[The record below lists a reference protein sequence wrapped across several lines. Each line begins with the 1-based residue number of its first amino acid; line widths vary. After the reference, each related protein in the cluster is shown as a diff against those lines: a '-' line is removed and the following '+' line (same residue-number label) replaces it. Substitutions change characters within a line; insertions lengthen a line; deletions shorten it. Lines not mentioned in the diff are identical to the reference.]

1 MNSILLIIQ
10 REFLQR
16 IRKRSFLVMTIL
28 GPLFFSLLMVV
39 PAWLTLKES
48 ENQTH
53 IALFDPQNI
62 LKIDFIKEGNIT
74 ISTLN
79 QKTSDQ
85 EAFIHLGE
93 SDYTALLYIKSPQEA
108 TLYNKQKE
116 NVGLNAWLKN
126 LFIKHYT
133 QEQISNKTGL
143 SPSEQNSI
151 EIQLKTQS
159 FTKEEASQSQ
169 GLIGLSL
176 LMGIIIYL
184 FILTYTMQVLRGFI
198 QEKTSRINELLLS
211 SVKPFQLMM
220 GKIVGI
226 GMVSITQFAIW
237 LSLTGLLALG
247 FNYKFGDK
255 LKLFNNQHIEETIK
269 NNKLDVQQAMEWNE
283 IINTFSGINIG
294 KVVVLFLFYFVM
306 GYLLYSAIFA
316 AIAAMVDAETETQ
329 QLVFPLTI
337 PILLCFMFSQNFIDA
352 PESPISVFFSIFP
365 LTSPIAMMLRLPIET
380 PSWLMA
386 ISMFILLLSFI
397 ATTWIA
403 GKIYKTGML
412 MYGNRASFSEV
423 WRWIR
428 SS

>member
-1 MNSILLIIQ
+1 MNSIVLIIQ

-16 IRKRSFLVMTIL
+16 IRKKSFLVMTIL
-28 GPLFFSLLMVV
+28 GPLFFSILMVV
-39 PAWLTLKES
+39 PAWISLKES

-74 ISTLN
+74 ISTLH
-79 QKTSDQ
+79 QKASVQ

-143 SPSEQNSI
+143 SPLEQNSI

-159 FTKEEASQSQ
+159 FTKEEASQNQ

-198 QEKTSRINELLLS
+198 QEKTSRINEILLS

-237 LSLTGLLALG
+237 LSLTGLLAIG

-255 LKLFNNQHIEETIK
+255 LKPFNNQHIEETIK
-269 NNKLDVQQAMEWNE
+269 NNKLDIQQAMEWNE

-294 KVVVLFLFYFVM
+294 KVVAVFLFYFVM
-306 GYLLYSAIFA
+306 GYLLYSAIFT

-329 QLVFPLTI
+329 QLVFPFTI

-352 PESPISVFFSIFP
+352 PESSISVFFSIFP

-380 PSWLMA
+380 PGWLMA

-397 ATTWIA
+397 TTTWIA

-412 MYGNRASFSEV
+412 IYGNKASFSEV